1 MTAKQY
7 DWEAVEADYRAG
19 TLSVVTIL
27 DKYGMPRAT
36 LTSRARREGWQ
47 RDLSKQVR
55 KAVAAKV
62 AVKAVQEAVGKTD
75 AQIIEEAASHGA
87 DLVTRHQQQASQWQ
101 NIVDALAST
110 LKQQLATGKIEVTGK
125 DGSAQLID
133 VPLDYVSKT
142 LAQGVTALEKL
153 IKLER
158 QAHNLDET
166 ERSGRSLDELLDDVA
181 DD

>member
-1 MTAKQY
+1 MAAKQY

-19 TLSVVTIL
+19 MLTVAAIL

-36 LTSRARREGWQ
+36 LTSRARREVWQ

-62 AVKAVQEAVGKTD
+62 AAKAVPEAAGKTD
-75 AQIIEEAASHGA
+75 AQIIEEAATHGA
-87 DLVTRHQQQASQWQ
+87 DLVTRHQQQASRWQ
-101 NIVDALAST
+101 RIGDALAST
-110 LKQQLATGKIEVTGK
+110 LEQQLATGKIEVTGK
-125 DGSAQLID
+125 DGSTQLID

-142 LAQGVTALEKL
+142 LAQGVAALEKL

-158 QAHNLDET
+158 QAHNLDEA